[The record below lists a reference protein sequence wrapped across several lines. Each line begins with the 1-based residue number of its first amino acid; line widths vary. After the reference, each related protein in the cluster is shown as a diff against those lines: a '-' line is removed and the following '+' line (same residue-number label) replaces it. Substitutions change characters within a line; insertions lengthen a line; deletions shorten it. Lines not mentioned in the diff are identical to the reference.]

1 MVALASINVSAVQE
15 QSSAITT
22 TTVGTEISLDEVV
35 DAIVQANIDLEA
47 VPVRELAT
55 SMTGLC

>member
-55 SMTGLC
+55 SMTGLY

>member
-35 DAIVQANIDLEA
+35 DTIVQANIDLEA

-55 SMTGLC
+55 SMTGLY